1 MRDGPRHQSGACPE
15 SQGGEI
21 TCIRGRTE
29 PPFCR
34 RSACSWAALC
44 SAHSLLHRPSR
55 LRACQI
61 PVSPT
66 PPRPCRMRSE
76 EHTFELQSLMRIS
89 YAVFCLKKKKKHNH
103 KYNNKHNLNIHMSA
117 N

>member
-66 PPRPCRMRSE
+66 LANTEKILLALTQRVDVIAKSPAMKLTPETMGERVNASVASA
-76 EHTFELQSLMRIS
+76 TGEL
-89 YAVFCLKKKKKHNH
+89 
-103 KYNNKHNLNIHMSA
+103 HNL
-117 N
+117 

>member
-1 MRDGPRHQSGACPE
+1 MRDGPRHQSGALPE

-61 PVSPT
+61 PVSST
-66 PPRPCRMRSE
+66 PPRPCRRSE
-76 EHTFELQSLMRIS
+76 EHTSELQSLMRIS
-89 YAVFCLKKKKKHNH
+89 YAVFCLNKKNILKHSQTQRTSKRQH
-103 KYNNKHNLNIHMSA
+103 TS
-117 N
+117 